1 MKSTPFRVAAAL
13 TASLMLAGCVTTQAG
28 RIGMDDGRDAC
39 RTQLVA
45 LDSTGNFF
53 GEDILRGAAI
63 GALGGALIGGLASG
77 RWEGALIGAA
87 AGGLAGGA
95 TGYFSA
101 VQRQARDQAAVTAQI
116 ANDLQRENA
125 ELDRTQVAF
134 DQLLDCRYRSAEN
147 IRQAVRGGRISRD
160 VGAAQLA
167 EIRGRLNNDIALA
180 RTING
185 RIGTRGAEF
194 ESAMDNVLP
203 GGSNAIKNAVAERG
217 RPVTATV
224 RRAVPVQLTPQRGSA
239 EVGRIAANESVTV
252 RPGRDG
258 LVQVETASGLRGFAP
273 ADAFPAS
280 AVRGVGSQQASLG
293 GGQDVRG
300 LAATNI
306 ARREGFNDSV
316 GNAERLVQAGGF
328 ELAS

>member
-1 MKSTPFRVAAAL
+1 MKSPSLRIAAAL
-13 TASLMLAGCVTTQAG
+13 TASLMLVGCVTTQAG
-28 RIGMDDGRDAC
+28 RIGVDDGRDAC
-39 RTQLVA
+39 RAQLVA

-53 GEDILRGAAI
+53 GEDILRGAAV

-87 AGGLAGGA
+87 VGAAAGGA
-95 TGYFSA
+95 TGYFAA

-116 ANDLQRENA
+116 AHDLQRENA
-125 ELDRTQVAF
+125 ELDRTQLAF
-134 DQLLDCRYRSAEN
+134 DQLLDCRYRAAET
-147 IRQAVRGGRISRD
+147 IRQAVRQGRISRD
-160 VGAAQLA
+160 AGAAQLA
-167 EIRGRLNNDIALA
+167 EIRGLLNNDIALA

-203 GGSNAIKNAVAERG
+203 GGSGAIKDQFAERG

-224 RRAVPVQLTPQRGSA
+224 RRAVPVQLTPQRGSV
-239 EVGRIAANESVTV
+239 EVGRIAANERVTL

-273 ADAFPAS
+273 ADAFPAT
-280 AVRGVGSQQASLG
+280 AMRGAGGQQASM

-316 GNAERLVQAGGF
+316 GSAERLVQAGGF

>member
-1 MKSTPFRVAAAL
+1 MKSTSFRAAAAL

-39 RTQLVA
+39 RAQLVA

-53 GEDILRGAAI
+53 GEDILRGAAV

-87 AGGLAGGA
+87 VGAAAGGA
-95 TGYFSA
+95 TGYFGA

-116 ANDLQRENA
+116 FNDLQRENA

-134 DQLLDCRYRSAEN
+134 DQLLDCRYRAAEN
-147 IRQAVRGGRISRD
+147 IRQGVRMGRISRD
-160 VGAAQLA
+160 GAAAQLA
-167 EIRGRLNNDIALA
+167 EIRGRLTNDIALA

-194 ESAMDNVLP
+194 ETAMDNVLP
-203 GGSNAIKNAVAERG
+203 GGSNAVKNAVAERG

-224 RRAVPVQLTPQRGSA
+224 RRAVPVQLTPQRGSV
-239 EVGRIAANESVTV
+239 EVGRIAANESVTI

-258 LVQVETASGLRGFAP
+258 LVRVETASGLRGFAP

-293 GGQDVRG
+293 QQDVRG